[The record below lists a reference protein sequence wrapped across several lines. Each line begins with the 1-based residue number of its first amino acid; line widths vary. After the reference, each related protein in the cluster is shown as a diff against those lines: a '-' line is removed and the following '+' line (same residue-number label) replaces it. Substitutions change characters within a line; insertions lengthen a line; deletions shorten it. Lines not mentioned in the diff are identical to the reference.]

1 MSGPHAQNGPRNAGA
16 NAGPAWAWPLFLG
29 ALAAVALA
37 LIGGKLEL
45 FGPPSAITQLTKGRE
60 ALEQNKIDLALGLA
74 AQVADSDP
82 KLAAPAALLSARAL
96 LVQAQS
102 QSETLAQATARDAE
116 GKLAGIAEDQLDPA
130 DQNLLKVARGR
141 LSLIT
146 RTGLDAAINGLK
158 ALPED
163 AACAAEAYE
172 ILGLLSMRLD
182 PPDYAAA
189 LRANESL
196 RALATLT
203 DERRASAQISAGEL
217 NLKLGKGDEARKVLD
232 KVGARAPKEMR
243 LKARLLVAKSFHD
256 DGRWADAA
264 NAWQGVVQEKP
275 DAAQLGLAWFRLGQ
289 AQSKLGHTTDAS
301 RAWEEAIGSGSPE
314 VAQAASLHLAEIRAT
329 DPASD
334 PALKLARAALREVTD
349 PAKYTNTLL
358 PANQARELLERIVTG
373 WANAGRFEHA
383 LALNDT
389 IAVLGGQTVN
399 KARRADLLEAE
410 ARHLRDMI
418 GKPEM
423 PAEETR
429 NKARDRFLE
438 AATCHAAVADLLS
451 DPDLQADQVWQAA
464 RLASEAEKPKET
476 AGYYTKF
483 IRMGR
488 RQDRLGEAWYRL
500 GEALREQDNKPAAL
514 QAYRNSINFITPY
527 AYRARYRLAADAMAR
542 GDLDAASDAL
552 EQNIQLLRLE
562 PDAEA
567 QQMSL
572 YALGTL
578 LHQRRNWSMC
588 VRRFE
593 EALERYPANSQS
605 GRARLMLA
613 DAYRNLA
620 GQEHQNFL
628 TGEKI
633 TAETRDHFQS
643 EHRRWLE
650 RAVATYRELLLAIE
664 LEAAGAPLTEAEKDQ
679 VFFLLADT
687 LFNLGR
693 YEDALH
699 QYRNAQTRL
708 TDPAQKLIALGGEV
722 RCHSAMNQFT
732 LMNTRLLEIR
742 QALPSLDEKTR
753 KQWESWVDLAS
764 RQRSGQ

>member
-1 MSGPHAQNGPRNAGA
+1 MAGPHAQNGPRNAGA
-16 NAGPAWAWPLFLG
+16 NAGTAWAWPVFLG
-29 ALAAVALA
+29 VFAAAALA
-37 LIGGKLEL
+37 LVGGKLEL
-45 FGPPSAITQLTKGRE
+45 FGPPSATAQLAKGRE

-96 LVQAQS
+96 LIQAQS
-102 QSETLAQATARDAE
+102 QSDALAQATARDAE

-146 RTGLDAAINGLK
+146 RTGLEAAANGLK
-158 ALPED
+158 ELPED

-172 ILGLLSMRLD
+172 ILGLLSLRLD
-182 PPDYAAA
+182 PPDFAAA

-232 KVGARAPKEMR
+232 KVGARAPREMR

-301 RAWEEAIGSGSPE
+301 RAWEEAIGSGSAE
-314 VAQAASLHLAEIRAT
+314 VAQAASLYLAEIRAT
-329 DPASD
+329 DPASG
-334 PALKLARAALREVTD
+334 PALKLARSALREVTD
-349 PAKYTNTLL
+349 PAKYANTLL

-383 LALNDT
+383 LALNDA
-389 IAVLGGQTVN
+389 IAVLGGQTAN

-418 GKPEM
+418 GKPDI

-429 NKARDRFLE
+429 NKARARFLE
-438 AATCHAAVADLLS
+438 AAICHAAVAEMLA

-464 RLASEAEKPKET
+464 RLAGEAEKPGET
-476 AGYYTKF
+476 ASYYTSF

-488 RQDRLGEAWYRL
+488 RQDRHGEAWYRL
-500 GEALREQDNKPAAL
+500 GEALREQDNKPASL

-593 EALERYPANSQS
+593 EALERYPANPQS

-664 LEAAGAPLTEAEKDQ
+664 LEAAGAPLTEAEKDR

-693 YEDALH
+693 YEDALY

-722 RCHSAMNQFT
+722 RCYSALNQFT

-753 KQWESWVDLAS
+753 KQWETWVDLAS